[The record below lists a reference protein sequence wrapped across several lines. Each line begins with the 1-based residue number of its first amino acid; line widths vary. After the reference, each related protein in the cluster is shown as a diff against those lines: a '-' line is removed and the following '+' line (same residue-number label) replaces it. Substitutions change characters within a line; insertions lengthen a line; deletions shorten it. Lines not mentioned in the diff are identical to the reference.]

1 MMTCWSTNPEY
12 RLSFS
17 GLRER
22 LFELLDND
30 STYINFKA

>member
-1 MMTCWSTNPEY
+1 MMTCWSKD